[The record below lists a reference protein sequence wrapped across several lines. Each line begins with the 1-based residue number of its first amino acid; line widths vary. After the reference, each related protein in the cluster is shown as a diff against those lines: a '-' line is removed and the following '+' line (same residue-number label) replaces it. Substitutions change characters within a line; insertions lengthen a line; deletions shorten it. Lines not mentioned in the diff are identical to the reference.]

1 MNAKTENN
9 TINAATMLF
18 GFISEMT
25 QADKFEQLRFNAT
38 EKSDQWLQLLR
49 KQFATVQHGNSK
61 GKPKA
66 GELPNALVKSE
77 TQRLYD
83 SLKKAAVLENREFKC
98 SYETFYT
105 EQHKLISFYLRTGKV
120 KNRAKTT
127 LIADALEQQSKFE
140 KQLVVDQAKLDKA
153 KQAADKAAADK
164 AAADAQAAQAA
175 AESEQVIEDICTI
188 IDDDPQ
194 GASAVQSDLLGVI
207 DDAQAAQAAADAQ
220 AAQAAA
226 DKVQADKVQVQA
238 QAAADKTKKELD
250 KVKAKLATL
259 SAPKAEN
266 NKSEPKLDF
275 KVLNFSQDCKDTAS
289 MILEGLE
296 REATSAPELLYLAKL
311 ILDKY
316 NK

>member
-1 MNAKTENN
+1 MNTQEKN
-9 TINAATMLF
+9 TIQTADILF
-18 GFISEMT
+18 GFISEMSMS
-25 QADKFEQLRFNAT
+25 DKFEQLRFNAT

-49 KQFATVQHGNSK
+49 KQYATVQHGNSK
-61 GKPKA
+61 GNPKT
-66 GELPNALVKSE
+66 GELPNTLVKSE
-77 TQRLYD
+77 TKRLYD
-83 SLKKAAVLENREFKC
+83 SLKKAAVLEKREFKC

-127 LIADALEQQSKFE
+127 LIADALEQQSNYE
-140 KQLVVDQAKLDKA
+140 KQLIADQAKLGKA
-153 KQAADKAAADK
+153 KQTADKAAADK
-164 AAADAQAAQAA
+164 AAADAQAARVN
-175 AESEQVIEDICTI
+175 AESKQVIEEICTI

-194 GASAVQSDLLGVI
+194 GASAVQSELLGVI

-266 NKSEPKLDF
+266 NKTEPKLDF
-275 KVLNFSQDCKDTAS
+275 KVLNFSQDCKDTAL
-289 MILEGLE
+289 MILEELE
-296 REATSAPELLYLAKL
+296 REETSAAELLYLAKL

>member
-1 MNAKTENN
+1 MNTQEKN
-9 TINAATMLF
+9 TIQTADILY
-18 GFISEMT
+18 GFISEMSMS
-25 QADKFEQLRFNAT
+25 DKFEQLRFNAT

-49 KQFATVQHGNSK
+49 KQYATVQHGNSK

-77 TQRLYD
+77 THRLYD

-98 SYETFYT
+98 TYETFYT
-105 EQHKLISFYLRTGKV
+105 EQHRLISFYLRTGKV
-120 KNRAKTT
+120 KNRAKAT
-127 LIADALEQQSKFE
+127 LIADALEQQSTFE
-140 KQLVVDQAKLDKA
+140 KQLVADQAKLNNA
-153 KQAADKAAADK
+153 KQTADKAAADK
-164 AAADAQAAQAA
+164 AAADAQAAQVNV
-175 AESEQVIEDICTI
+175 ESEQVIEEICTI
-188 IDDDPQ
+188 IDDNPQ
-194 GASAVQSDLLGVI
+194 GASAIQSDLLGVI

-226 DKVQADKVQVQA
+226 DKAAADKAAADA

-250 KVKAKLATL
+250 KVKVKLANL

-266 NKSEPKLDF
+266 NKNDPKLDF

-289 MILEGLE
+289 MILEELE

>member
-1 MNAKTENN
+1 MTNQTEKN
-9 TINAATMLF
+9 TIQTADILF
-18 GFISEMT
+18 GFISEMSMS
-25 QADKFEQLRFNAT
+25 DKFEQLRFNAT

-61 GKPKA
+61 TEPKT

-83 SLKKAAVLENREFKC
+83 SLKTAAVLEKREFKC

-105 EQHKLISFYLRTGKV
+105 EQHKLISYYLRTGKV
-120 KNRAKTT
+120 KNRAKAT
-127 LIADALEQQSKFE
+127 LIADALAQQSYYE
-140 KQLVVDQAKLDKA
+140 KQLAAEKEELDKA
-153 KQAADKAAADK
+153 KQAAAQAAADK

-194 GASAVQSDLLGVI
+194 GASAVQSELLGVI

-275 KVLNFSQDCKDTAS
+275 KVLTFSKDCKDTAAS
-289 MILEGLE
+289 ILEELE
-296 REATSAPELLYLAKL
+296 REATSAAELLYLAKL

>member
-1 MNAKTENN
+1 MNTQTEKN
-9 TINAATMLF
+9 TIQTADILF
-18 GFISEMT
+18 GFISEMSMS
-25 QADKFEQLRFNAT
+25 DKFEQLRFNAT

-49 KQFATVQHGNSK
+49 KQFASVQHGNSK
-61 GKPKA
+61 SEPKA
-66 GELPNALVKSE
+66 GELPNTLVKSE

-83 SLKKAAVLENREFKC
+83 SLKKAAVLEKREFKC
-98 SYETFYT
+98 SYESFYT
-105 EQHKLISFYLRTGKV
+105 EQHRVISFYLRTGKV
-120 KNRAKTT
+120 KNRAKAA

-140 KQLVVDQAKLDKA
+140 KQLLAEQAMLDKA

-194 GASAVQSDLLGVI
+194 GASAVQSELLGVI

-226 DKVQADKVQVQA
+226 DKVKADKVQVQV

-266 NKSEPKLDF
+266 NKTEPKLDF
-275 KVLNFSQDCKDTAS
+275 KVLNFSQDCKHTAL
-289 MILEGLE
+289 MILEELE

>member
-1 MNAKTENN
+1 MTNQTEKN
-9 TINAATMLF
+9 TIQTADILF
-18 GFISEMT
+18 GFISEMSMS
-25 QADKFEQLRFNAT
+25 DKFEQLRFNAT

-49 KQFATVQHGNSK
+49 KQYATVQHGNSK

-66 GELPNALVKSE
+66 GELPNTLVRSE

-83 SLKKAAVLENREFKC
+83 SLKKVAELENREFKC

-105 EQHKLISFYLRTGKV
+105 EQHRLISFYLRTGKV
-120 KNRAKTT
+120 KNRAKAT
-127 LIADALEQQSKFE
+127 LIADALDQQSTFE
-140 KQLVVDQAKLDKA
+140 KQLLADQIKLDKA
-153 KQAADKAAADK
+153 NQAAAQAAADK

-194 GASAVQSDLLGVI
+194 GASAVQSELLGVI

-226 DKVQADKVQVQA
+226 DKVKADKVQVQA

-266 NKSEPKLDF
+266 NKTEPKLDF
-275 KVLNFSQDCKDTAS
+275 KTMNFSQDCKDTAS
-289 MILEGLE
+289 MILEELE
-296 REATSAPELLYLAKL
+296 REATSAPELLYLSKL

>member
-1 MNAKTENN
+1 MTNQTEKN
-9 TINAATMLF
+9 TIQTADILF
-18 GFISEMT
+18 GFISEMSMS
-25 QADKFEQLRFNAT
+25 DKFEQLRFNAT

-61 GKPKA
+61 AEPKT

-83 SLKKAAVLENREFKC
+83 SLKKAAVLEKREFKC

-105 EQHKLISFYLRTGKV
+105 EQHRLISFYLRTGKV
-120 KNRAKTT
+120 KNRAKAT

-140 KQLVVDQAKLDKA
+140 KQLVVDKAELDKA
-153 KQAADKAAADK
+153 KQTADKAAADK
-164 AAADAQAAQAA
+164 MQADTQAAQAA
-175 AESEQVIEDICTI
+175 AESDQVIEEICTI

-194 GASAVQSDLLGVI
+194 GASAVQSELLGVI

-289 MILEGLE
+289 MILEELE

>member
-1 MNAKTENN
+1 MTNQTEKN
-9 TINAATMLF
+9 TIQTADILF
-18 GFISEMT
+18 GFISEMSMS
-25 QADKFEQLRFNAT
+25 DKFEQLRFNAT

-77 TQRLYD
+77 SQRLYD
-83 SLKKAAVLENREFKC
+83 SLKKAAVLEKREFKC

-127 LIADALEQQSKFE
+127 LIADALEQQSTFE
-140 KQLVVDQAKLDKA
+140 KQLLADQIKLDKA
-153 KQAADKAAADK
+153 NQAAAQAAADK

-194 GASAVQSDLLGVI
+194 GASTVQSELLGVI

-226 DKVQADKVQVQA
+226 DKVKADKVQVQA

-250 KVKAKLATL
+250 KVKTKLANL

-266 NKSEPKLDF
+266 NKNEPSLNF
-275 KVLNFSQDCKDTAS
+275 KTTNFSQDCKDTGA
-289 MILEGLE
+289 MLLIELEKDC
-296 REATSAPELLYLAKL
+296 SAPELLYLAKL